1 VPRLK
6 CTFREFIDIIRRNGF
21 VLHREGKG
29 SHAIWRRQAGS
40 AVYLV
45 TVAAHNL
52 GDEIL
57 PATLNAM
64 IRQSGLSKELFRK

>member
-1 VPRLK
+1 MPRLK
-6 CTFREFIDIIRRNGF
+6 CTFREFNEIIKTNGF

-29 SHAIWRRQAGS
+29 SHAIWRKQAG
-40 AVYLV
+40 AEVFLV
-45 TVAAHNL
+45 TVAVHSL

-64 IRQSGLSKELFRK
+64 IRQSGLSKDLFRK